1 MQEDAS
7 LGRQQLS
14 VCAGSLGAKKE
25 QDGPACGYY
34 HCDDVP
40 LPEHTACW
48 GQVSATNEQG
58 QSAHYHGL
66 PTWAAHSWTIKA
78 TISHNDVIQSRIM
91 LDKDFD
97 LPPNQHE
104 SEDFV
109 SELCPGGDY
118 SDLSSVRL

>member
-1 MQEDAS
+1 MLVVTTISMMCHSQS
-7 LGRQQLS
+7 TQ
-14 VCAGSLGAKKE
+14 
-25 QDGPACGYY
+25 PA
-34 HCDDVP
+34 
-40 LPEHTACW
+40 E
-48 GQVSATNEQG
+48 VSATNKQG

-78 TISHNDVIQSRIM
+78 TISHNDVIRSRIM

-97 LPPNQHE
+97 LPPDQHE
-104 SEDFV
+104 SEDFA